1 MDLKTRSEQ
10 LFAKVA
16 KAIQSGDFDTLTD
29 DMISIGFR
37 GLVEWVV
44 ERRAIRRDHQEAE
57 YRVGAIYQRAELLA
71 HIAEARAAARESG
84 DTEIASAL
92 LDEFHRVAHA
102 ACDHVGVDPSTA
114 RKPRPDYI
122 RSVDPVDPVDPLAPQ
137 EPA

>member
-1 MDLKTRSEQ
+1 MVQ
-10 LFAKVA
+10 WF
-16 KAIQSGDFDTLTD
+16 TD
-29 DMISIGFR
+29 
-37 GLVEWVV
+37 
-44 ERRAIRRDHQEAE
+44 RRAVRRAYAEAGYHVE
-57 YRVGAIYQRAELLA
+57 AIYQRAELLA
-71 HIAEARAAARESG
+71 HLAEARAAARESG

-137 EPA
+137 EPP